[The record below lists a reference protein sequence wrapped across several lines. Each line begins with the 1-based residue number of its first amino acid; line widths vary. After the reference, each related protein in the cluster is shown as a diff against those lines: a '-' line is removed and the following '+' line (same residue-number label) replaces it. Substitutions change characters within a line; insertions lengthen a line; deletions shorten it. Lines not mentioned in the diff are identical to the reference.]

1 MSGWSSVGNSRRFVL
16 HDESEIRVTQFHEIR
31 FTLQQ
36 QADPS
41 SPLQINI
48 SRIRFAQVERSSYFS
63 RYPNA
68 IDGLLAECMEAKF
81 KNTTALDASI
91 IAGVQ
96 AVAL

>member
-1 MSGWSSVGNSRRFVL
+1 MEFSWEFLALVL
-16 HDESEIRVTQFHEIR
+16 HDESEFRVTQFHEIR

-41 SPLQINI
+41 SPLQIKI

-63 RYPNA
+63 RCPNA
-68 IDGLLAECMEAKF
+68 IDGLPAECMEAIAKF